1 MNFLIQQKMV
11 LTIRALYFCL
21 TEQWSTLGK
30 DYDLSPAQQH
40 ILFLL
45 TVNPSLTPTQ
55 ISELGCWHISTVT
68 RLLKP
73 LKENGLIS
81 VSPDHIQR
89 KCKKVSISEEGKT
102 LFKKIIKSIQMK
114 EQEHF
119 PFQMDH
125 LTEKELLHFLD
136 CGKKILDVMKGDDFY
151 RKVVMAKIEGVDYK

>member
-21 TEQWSTLGK
+21 AEQWSTLGK
-30 DYDLSPAQQH
+30 DYDISPAQQH

-81 VSPDHIQR
+81 VSPDPTQR
-89 KCKKVSISEEGKT
+89 KCKKVSISEEGKSR
-102 LFKKIIKSIQMK
+102 FKDIIQSIQMK
-114 EQEHF
+114 EHF
-119 PFQMDH
+119 PFPMDH
-125 LTEKELLHFLD
+125 LSEKELFHFLD
-136 CGKKILDVMKGDDFY
+136 CGKKILDVMKGEDFY
-151 RKVVMAKIEGVDYK
+151 RKVVMAKIEGVDYI